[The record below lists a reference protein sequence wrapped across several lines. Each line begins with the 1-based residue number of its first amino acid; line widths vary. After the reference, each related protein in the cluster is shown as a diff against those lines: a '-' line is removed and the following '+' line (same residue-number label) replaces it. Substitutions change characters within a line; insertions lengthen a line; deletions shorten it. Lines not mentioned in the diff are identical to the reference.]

1 MSRQAVPSAQS
12 AKAGRSDLA
21 RILGDLDDAQITEIL
36 MLQPTLAEVEQAA
49 LWVEGEGE
57 VLSASGHTLSGVVAE
72 IVDIVTADEEDEEP
86 PRASNS

>member
-1 MSRQAVPSAQS
+1 MTTHAVPNAQVP
-12 AKAGRSDLA
+12 KAGRSDLA
-21 RILGDLDDAQITEIL
+21 RILGDLDDAQIAEIL
-36 MLQPTLAEVEQAA
+36 TLQPTLVEVEQAA

-86 PRASNS
+86 PRTPNS